1 MKSLLLLM
9 SLALLGSQTGGQ
21 KTPVT
26 AASADQTTAN
36 TEQAELIRWYTWEQ
50 AAELQKK
57 QKRKILVD
65 VYTGWCGW
73 CKKMDATTYS
83 DPAVA
88 KILNEEYYAVK
99 LDAQQ
104 KADIVFQ
111 GYVFKYQQSGNQGY
125 NELASKLLNNQMSF
139 PSTVFLDEDYK
150 LIQNLP
156 GFLETKQFT
165 TIVKYFGGNHY
176 KNEKWEEYQ
185 AKHQQ

>member
-1 MKSLLLLM
+1 MKSLVLLLSM
-9 SLALLGSQTGGQ
+9 TFFGKPTVTVA
-21 KTPVT
+21 PVT
-26 AASADQTTAN
+26 PEPIAKHAQ
-36 TEQAELIRWYTWEQ
+36 QAELIRWYTWEQ
-50 AAELQKK
+50 AAELQKR

-65 VYTGWCGW
+65 VYTSWCGW
-73 CKKMDATTYS
+73 CKKMDATTYA
-83 DPAVA
+83 DPAIA

-111 GYVFKYQQSGNQGY
+111 GYVFKYQQTGNQGY

-156 GFLETKQFT
+156 GFLETKQFS
-165 TIVKYFGGNHY
+165 TIVKYFGGNFY
-176 KNEKWEEYQ
+176 KNTSWEEYQ
-185 AKHQQ
+185 TKQQ